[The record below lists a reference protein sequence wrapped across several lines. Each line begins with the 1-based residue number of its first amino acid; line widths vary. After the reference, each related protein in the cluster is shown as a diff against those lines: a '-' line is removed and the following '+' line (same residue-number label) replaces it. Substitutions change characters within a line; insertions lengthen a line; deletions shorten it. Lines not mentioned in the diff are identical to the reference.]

1 MSIKEQR
8 GATMISLLVGMVVSM
23 LAILASLS
31 MFHNLVR
38 TSTEAKADARME
50 GDLSLAVLRLDQ
62 ELLAAGFDMERAAGG
77 AGRNLDFAVASN
89 IAGNTPSS
97 RVAWRFRSGA
107 NLGCRSAVSTFDI
120 QQLRYTLELFEAN
133 AGLCLPGPGVD
144 PMPDLNDPALWTR
157 TEQLVSVRLQA
168 LDAGT
173 PVTLTR
179 PLIEFSSD
187 AANDR
192 ACMPFGAAPL
202 LAPSAAPVHPNL
214 KIHVFDTAAI
224 YAPAPNA
231 ANAAGPPSAD
241 LARTH
246 TLCLVNISLNVHL

>member
-1 MSIKEQR
+1 MGISVQR

-62 ELLAAGFDMERAAGG
+62 ELLAAGFDMQRAAG

-133 AGLCLPGPGVD
+133 AGLCLPGVA

-179 PLIEFSSD
+179 PLIEFSSE

-192 ACMPFGAAPL
+192 ACMPFGAAPP
-202 LAPSAAPVHPNL
+202 LAPGAVAPVHPNL
-214 KIHVFDTAAI
+214 RIHVFDTAAI

-246 TLCLVNISLNVHL
+246 TLCLVNISL